1 MAHEAILRR
10 WGKLRD
16 WIAAEREFL
25 AWRTGLEAARR
36 TWQATP
42 KRSKKDSLLRGAALT
57 QAQSWL
63 ARRSDDIPEV
73 DREFT
78 VLSRKATRW
87 RSLRRGAV
95 IGTLVFTIVFGL
107 PGLLFFGFIFLGIA
121 GSEPSF
127 WDVSTTAL
135 TAQGEQ
141 ALKPGDT
148 FKECATC
155 PEMVVVPAGS
165 FMMGSPE
172 NEVGRDSNE
181 GPQRLVTI
189 ARPFAVAK
197 FEITS
202 AEASACLAHRGCEN
216 IGGMSP
222 GDAIERIL
230 HRYLN
235 VTSDPGPKTYVSWY
249 KAKQYVAWIAKLTGK
264 PYRLLTEAEWEYAA
278 RAGKQTRYSWGDEV
292 GTGNASCMGC
302 GHDERATYRSGKFA
316 PNEFGLYDMHGSVS
330 EWVEDCYYDKYD
342 GAPTDGSA
350 RTADG
355 SCAFRVVRGGS
366 YEDVPERLRSASRT
380 GFPNDFER
388 GHLGFRV
395 ARTLN
400 R

>member
-1 MAHEAILRR
+1 GILRLPAESFELGGVLSDRADAFLAAYPKSQDNLRRILTLKLATVREGEEPTRRRARRSEFTDEEWRLVSELADHPYRLIVTATPEGAETYAELAHEAILRR

-16 WIAAEREFL
+16 WITAEREFL

-36 TWQATP
+36 TWQAMP
-42 KRSKKDSLLRGAALT
+42 KRSKKDALLRGAALT

-73 DREFT
+73 DRDFT

-95 IGTLVFTIVFGL
+95 IGTLIFTIVIAV
-107 PGLLFFGFIFLGIA
+107 PGLLFLGFMFFSIA
-121 GSEPSF
+121 GSQPSF

-172 NEVGRDSNE
+172 NEVGRESNE

-189 ARPFAVAK
+189 STPFAVAK

-202 AEASACLAHRGCEN
+202 AEACACLAHGGCAD
-216 IGGMSP
+216 IGGVSP
-222 GDAIERIL
+222 GDAIEAVLR
-230 HRYLN
+230 RYLN
-235 VTSDPGPKTYVSWY
+235 VAFDLGPATFVSWD
-249 KAKQYVAWIAKLTGK
+249 KAKQYVAWIA
-264 PYRLLTEAEWEYAA
+264 
-278 RAGKQTRYSWGDEV
+278 
-292 GTGNASCMGC
+292 
-302 GHDERATYRSGKFA
+302 
-316 PNEFGLYDMHGSVS
+316 
-330 EWVEDCYYDKYD
+330 
-342 GAPTDGSA
+342 
-350 RTADG
+350 
-355 SCAFRVVRGGS
+355 
-366 YEDVPERLRSASRT
+366 
-380 GFPNDFER
+380 
-388 GHLGFRV
+388 
-395 ARTLN
+395 
-400 R
+400 